1 MAGNEHGKMR
11 RFGRLG
17 QVWGAFMTLDGA
29 LTAAFYGACAIA
41 TSGASA
47 VANGVVA
54 GAGAIWAAIGTWV
67 FKRSGQVAHHAQRH
81 QFEAE
86 RAAAQPAR
94 GAALT
99 DAGSDLSPSP
109 SRGPE
114 VDGAD
119 ANGPIEVKADP
130 VTAGGVGNARV
141 RTTLETPEIAAPATG
156 VEPEAA
162 VATPSAG
169 RGFGLAG

>member
-67 FKRSGQVAHHAQRH
+67 FKRSGQVARHAQRH
-81 QFEAE
+81 EFEAE

-99 DAGSDLSPSP
+99 EAGPDLSPS
-109 SRGPE
+109 RGRE
-114 VDGAD
+114 VDGVD
-119 ANGPIEVKADP
+119 ASGPVEVKTD
-130 VTAGGVGNARV
+130 VVGTGGVGNARV
-141 RTTLETPEIAAPATG
+141 RTALETPDLAASAAA
-156 VEPEAA
+156 EPEVA
-162 VATPSAG
+162 VAAPSAG